1 MCFFLYLLINAHRF
15 NSPLL
20 HFFFTHT
27 HKHDKA
33 ETLSLQICVC
43 VFASPQL
50 VTSGPSSPDRVC
62 TGTSTA
68 SDTLPWLATGEFPP
82 CCHARGHFSR
92 VWNYNTNLLNYWIT
106 VMQIPVCSRCIIRW
120 HISHFPWFL
129 PAVSSKFWRHWAS
142 QWTFPFPR
150 NFPVLLCRLFWDS
163 SLYLSVKFSLS
174 FLSRLLLRKLLQP
187 PPPSCR
193 YLDVSSVTLFTP
205 FIYRYSVYM
214 HFITSRD
221 LFIPSP
227 FFWICISVSHSHC

>member
-1 MCFFLYLLINAHRF
+1 MLVELHSSSQSNSILDNNVFVYLLINAHRF

-68 SDTLPWLATGEFPP
+68 SDILPWLATGEFPP

-174 FLSRLLLRKLLQP
+174 FHSSCHVFCWESCCSHLLHPADIWMFPQ
-187 PPPSCR
+187 
-193 YLDVSSVTLFTP
+193 
-205 FIYRYSVYM
+205 
-214 HFITSRD
+214 
-221 LFIPSP
+221 
-227 FFWICISVSHSHC
+227 